1 MLFQNKSHPVA
12 QPHRDRSCFPAA
24 GKIIIPLLLTGWFSL
39 ASAILLADITMPG
52 YFSDGMVLQRN
63 SDIEIWGKANSNQKL
78 TVQFLDQQVSV
89 VADPGGQ
96 WSATVKTFQ
105 AGGPFELT
113 VVAEGGGPKKVLTD
127 VMVGEV
133 WLCSGQSNMEW
144 PINRSLGTEEAV
156 LSAKD
161 YPNIKFFSVGHD
173 AAPQPLEDF
182 AKVRPW
188 RTCNGDTVADFSAV
202 AFYFGR
208 ELSDSLGNIPIG
220 LISSTWGGT
229 PAEAWVS
236 RPGLEQVESLQPLL
250 QHWNDRAS
258 NDNQYRPANL
268 YNGMIAPIA
277 RAKIRGVIWYQ
288 GESNNGRGFQYAT
301 LFPTLINDW
310 RKTFSSPELPFLFV
324 QLAPF
329 RYGNRSPQALAEVW
343 DAQLQTFRKLPHT
356 GMVVTTDI
364 TDLADIHPGNKLD
377 VGRRLAGFALG
388 TVYRP
393 ADPVAAQI
401 PYSGPIFKSY
411 QIDQNS
417 IIIDFDFTGDGL
429 IIQGDGGSLNE
440 FQICG
445 SDGQFVPANAAIR
458 GNQVV
463 VSSPEVPEPV
473 AVRFGWSDTAQP
485 NLFNS
490 IGQTP
495 CLPAS
500 PFRTDDF
507 PLESEGINF

>member
-1 MLFQNKSHPVA
+1 MLIEKKSLAVAHPHPA
-12 QPHRDRSCFPAA
+12 RSCFPAA
-24 GKIIIPLLLTGWFSL
+24 GQIIIRGLLTVWFSL
-39 ASAILLADITMPG
+39 ASAILLADITMPS

-63 SDIEIWGKANSNQKL
+63 SDIEIWGKANPNQKL
-78 TVQFLDQQVSV
+78 TVQFLDQQVPV
-89 VADPGGQ
+89 VAGPGGQ
-96 WSATVKTFQ
+96 WSATVKTSQ

-144 PINRSLGTEEAV
+144 PINRSQGTDEAV

-188 RTCNGDTVADFSAV
+188 RTCNSETVADFSAV

-208 ELSDSLGNIPIG
+208 ELSESLGNIPIG

-236 RPGLEQVESLQPLL
+236 RNSLEQTELLQPLL
-250 QHWNDRAS
+250 QHWQDRPG
-258 NDNQYRPANL
+258 NNNQHRPAHL

-277 RAKIRGVIWYQ
+277 RAKFRGVIWYQ
-288 GESNNGRGFQYAT
+288 GESNNGRGVQYAT

-310 RKTFSSPELPFLFV
+310 RKTFSNPELPFLFV

-343 DAQLQTFRKLPHT
+343 EAQLQTFRKLPHT

-377 VGRRLAGFALG
+377 VGRRLARFARG
-388 TVYRP
+388 TVYPP
-393 ADPVAAQI
+393 ADSAAEQI
-401 PYSGPIFKSY
+401 LFSGPIFKSY
-411 QIDQNS
+411 RIDQNK

-429 IIQGDGGSLNE
+429 MIRGDGESLNE

-445 SDGQFVPANAAIR
+445 SDRQFVPATASIL

-485 NLFNS
+485 NLFNL
-490 IGQTP
+490 IGGNPQ
-495 CLPAS
+495 LPAS

-507 PLESEGINF
+507 PLESEGIHF